1 MGAFIPKIHPPHLI
15 RLRDPIIKCASSGE
29 LFKVVKSH
37 KLSGN
42 LKVKGTCCVNSPAGV
57 LGRFFEPFFACYT
70 AHRLALQS
78 KCSHRGDCVLDGF
91 LKFCAKELQN

>member
-57 LGRFFEPFFACYT
+57 LGRFFEPFLRVIQCTGLPYSLNVHIEGIVF
-70 AHRLALQS
+70 
-78 KCSHRGDCVLDGF
+78 
-91 LKFCAKELQN
+91 